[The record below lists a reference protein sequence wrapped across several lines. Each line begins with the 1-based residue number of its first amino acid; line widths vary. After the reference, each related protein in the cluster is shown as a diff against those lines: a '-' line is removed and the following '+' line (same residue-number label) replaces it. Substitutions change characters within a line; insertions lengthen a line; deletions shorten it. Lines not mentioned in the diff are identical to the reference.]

1 MGRRSSTLVVGLQA
15 LIHRGRV
22 LRKGSAALFSFEQR
36 KAAMTAKSNLFMFRS
51 EKSAAL
57 HGFAMESAGVSL
69 PQKFGP
75 WAGVG
80 VVRPDQIP
88 PHGLRREA
96 IESGIAANG
105 YQLWRKKTS

>member
-1 MGRRSSTLVVGLQA
+1 VFFA
-15 LIHRGRV
+15 RGAR
-22 LRKGSAALFSFEQR
+22 LYFHLCKG
-36 KAAMTAKSNLFMFRS
+36 KIAMTAKSNLFMFRS

-80 VVRPDQIP
+80 VVRPDQVP

>member
-1 MGRRSSTLVVGLQA
+1 MA
-15 LIHRGRV
+15 
-22 LRKGSAALFSFEQR
+22 
-36 KAAMTAKSNLFMFRS
+36 AKSNLFMFRS
-51 EKSAAL
+51 ETSAAL
-57 HGFAMESAGVSL
+57 HGFSAESAGNRL

-80 VVRPDQIP
+80 VVRPDQLP

-105 YQLWRKKTS
+105 YQLWRKKAPRLSA